1 MVSCLG
7 LLVQSCCG
15 EGGALQTNVTGLC
28 GEHLQCSS
36 HTGFTPAH
44 WCVFSPSALLR
55 LPAALYGVGP
65 ALRVVPVFGYSTKA
79 RTRLGLSFVPSPAQ
93 AAQQPGAWQAH
104 SPLVQYALSPPW
116 FQPVSARASRVRAP
130 CVCSRELVS
139 SRDPPGGCQPSR
151 ISGSLWLEAG
161 SLFAIW

>member
-1 MVSCLG
+1 MVSPLG

-65 ALRVVPVFGYSTKA
+65 ALRVAPVFGYSTKA

-93 AAQQPGAWQAH
+93 QLSSQELDRHTLPWC
-104 SPLVQYALSPPW
+104 SMPYPLRGSSLFLHA
-116 FQPVSARASRVRAP
+116 PVGCVR
-130 CVCSRELVS
+130 LVS
-139 SRDPPGGCQPSR
+139 VL
-151 ISGSLWLEAG
+151 GSW
-161 SLFAIW
+161 SLAVTLPADVNHPESQEVFG